1 MKVYLNEI
9 TGIAPAMVSLLM
21 SKRSYTREKE
31 EQIYALVRACTDA
44 RGCVMSCLPEEFK
57 KKMNSLITWGVY
69 GCFDRKKIHGHTT
82 LLRYIDLSFTVEG
95 LHRYGQDDLDSHARR
110 MDNRIVRSSTRLAS
124 FSDGE
129 KSEYYEGKILYPFE
143 AFKQLGITPPEMFEG
158 IDGNI
163 YVLTDFG
170 YVREDLQD
178 NQDVKR
184 GLYPGAIPSNFTF
197 KIQFPEFCHIYNH
210 RNECGTAN
218 PEVKKAVEMMAEQI
232 KDFNPW
238 LYSVIGDVKMQS
250 ETPKE
255 LLDKFHSVF
264 DKEDI

>member
-1 MKVYLNEI
+1 MQVYLNEI
-9 TGIAPAMVSLLM
+9 TGLAPAMVSLLM
-21 SKRSYTREKE
+21 SKRSWTREKE
-31 EQIYALVRACTDA
+31 EEIYRLVRTCTDE
-44 RGCVMSCLPEEFK
+44 RGFVKNGVPEQFR
-57 KKMNSLITWGVY
+57 KKMESLITWGVY
-69 GCFDRKKIHGHTT
+69 GVYDRSEIKGHTT

-124 FSDGE
+124 FNDGE
-129 KSEYYEGKILYPFE
+129 KSEYYQDKILYPFE
-143 AFKQLGITPPEMFEG
+143 AFKQMGIDIPEMFEG

-197 KIQFPEFCHIYNH
+197 KIQFPELSHIYAH
-210 RNECGTAN
+210 RYRLSSAN
-218 PEVKKAVEMMAEQI
+218 PEVKKCVEMIAETVREA
-232 KDFNPW
+232 NPW
-238 LYSVIGDVKMQS
+238 LYENLGKVIQEPYCEGPENV
-250 ETPKE
+250 
-255 LLDKFHSVF
+255 
-264 DKEDI
+264 

>member
-44 RGCVMSCLPEEFK
+44 RGCVMNCLPEEFK
-57 KKMNSLITWGVY
+57 KKMESLITWGVY
-69 GCFDRKKIHGHTT
+69 GCFDRMKTHGHTT

-95 LHRYGQDDLDSHARR
+95 LHRYGQDDFDSHARR

-129 KSEYYEGKILYPFE
+129 KSEYYEGKIMYPFE
-143 AFKQLGITPPEMFEG
+143 ALEKIGFELPQY
-158 IDGNI
+158 IYQDGVE
-163 YVLTDFG
+163 YEKVDFG
-170 YVREDLQD
+170 YVRSDLKGE
-178 NQDVKR
+178 QDVKR

-218 PEVKKAVEMMAEQI
+218 PEVKRAVEMMAEEI
-232 KDFNPW
+232 KGFNPW

-250 ETPKE
+250 ETPME
-255 LLDKFHSVF
+255 LLGKFHSVF
-264 DKEDI
+264 DKEDN

>member
-9 TGIAPAMVSLLM
+9 TGLAPAMVSLLM
-21 SKRSYTREKE
+21 SKRSWTREKE
-31 EQIYALVRACTDA
+31 KEIYRLVRTCTDE
-44 RGCVMSCLPEEFK
+44 RGFVKNGVPEQFR
-57 KKMNSLITWGVY
+57 KKMESLITWGVY
-69 GCFDRKKIHGHTT
+69 GVYDRSEIKGHTT

-110 MDNRIVRSSTRLAS
+110 MDNRIVRSSTRLAK
-124 FSDGE
+124 FNDGE
-129 KSEYYEGKILYPFE
+129 KSDYYKGKILYPFE

-197 KIQFPEFCHIYNH
+197 KIQFPEFCHVYNH
-210 RNECGTAN
+210 RNEEGSAN
-218 PEVKKAVEMMAEQI
+218 PEVKKCVEMSALLI
-232 KDFNPW
+232 KNANKW
-238 LYSVIGDVKMQS
+238 LYSVIGDVKMQH
-250 ETPKE
+250 ETPQN
-255 LLDKFHSVF
+255 LLDRFHSVF
-264 DKEDI
+264 EEE